1 MSVLI
6 TTVVIII
13 VTSLLGYFAPP
24 SEYRLKSASVVFL
37 VMLLLSSSTLSYEWS
52 RMTSELV
59 DNEEDPHHGL
69 PDIWNGKQVVCFH
82 FPEGAS
88 PSEFAD
94 GRHHIDYDGTDFK
107 TDKNWDSTGACVG
120 GFEGYEAGLDL
131 LNAAVEVRPNLLAL
145 NATEFSFGIMI
156 DSIGGVIPC
165 EVYTCAE
172 DWSSG
177 AYWEILNDG
186 AYSMVGISDLAL
198 NGDTVVTWQ
207 IRVY

>member
-1 MSVLI
+1 MSTLV
-6 TTVVIII
+6 TTIAVII
-13 VTSLLGYFAPP
+13 VTSLLGYFA
-24 SEYRLKSASVVFL
+24 SKDQYRLKFASLIFL

-107 TDKNWDSTGACVG
+107 TDRNSNSTGACVG
-120 GFEGYEAGLDL
+120 GFEGYDVGIDL
-131 LNAAVEVRPNLLAL
+131 LNAAVEVRPSLLAL
-145 NATEFSFGIMI
+145 NATEFSFGIMV

-172 DWSSG
+172 DFSSG
-177 AYWEILNDG
+177 AWWQLLNDG
-186 AYSMVGISDLAL
+186 VISLLGISDLAL
-198 NGDTVVTWQ
+198 NDDTVITWE
-207 IRVY
+207 IASY